1 MKSVLFY
8 KIKGI
13 KIECSDF
20 THSIFLKHSLSYK
33 GRVSMRNSLYFTILD
48 GYSLNWWSMIT
59 SGGILSLVKFFIYK
73 FNDICYLLSFLRNI
87 LIKN

>member
-1 MKSVLFY
+1 KVGVVQ

-13 KIECSDF
+13 KIKCSDF
-20 THSIFLKHSLSYK
+20 THSIFLKHGLSYK
-33 GRVSMRNSLYFTILD
+33 RRVSMRNSLYFTIWD

-73 FNDICYLLSFLRNI
+73 FNDIHANSYHSYVTF
-87 LIKN
+87 